1 MHTCRTHRRTHR
13 RPARLVAALLV
24 AALLVAA
31 CGGDGDDT
39 EAAEATTTSRP
50 TTTVAPAPPPTTTPP
65 PVAPLTGEVFTD
77 DALRNRPAIVVKVD
91 NTMKALGKQE
101 GIDAADLV
109 FAERVEGGTVRLA
122 AVFHSTNATVGPVRS
137 ARTSDLG
144 ITGNLNRPLFAFSGA
159 NGGVLGMVR
168 RANLV
173 DVGYDVQP
181 RSYLERGRGVL
192 RFFIDTTTLYGF
204 APEGSGAPPQQLN
217 YRAPGAPVENAGA
230 EPATRVSIR
239 YPGSVGTVVE
249 YIDEGAGWARVQNAV
264 AHTVTS
270 GARIAPD
277 NVIVQF
283 IGYRSSGFVDV
294 TGAVSPEA
302 VLAGEGE
309 AWIFTGGQ
317 LIRARWSRPD
327 EGALTSYTDSAGQ
340 PVRFAPG
347 STWVELADPGTATL
361 G

>member
-1 MHTCRTHRRTHR
+1 MYPRRTPR
-13 RPARLVAALLV
+13 RSPRLAAALLA
-24 AALLVAA
+24 AALLAAA
-31 CGGDGDDT
+31 CGGGGDT
-39 EAAEATTTSRP
+39 EAAEETTTSSRP
-50 TTTVAPAPPPTTTPP
+50 TTTVAPTTTTAP
-65 PVAPLTGEVFTD
+65 PVAPLTGEVLTD
-77 DALRNRPAIVVKVD
+77 DALRNRPAMVVKVD
-91 NTMKALGKQE
+91 NTTKALGKQE
-101 GIDAADLV
+101 GLDAADLV
-109 FAERVEGGTVRLA
+109 FAERVEGGSVRLA
-122 AVFHSTNATVGPVRS
+122 AVFHSTSATVGPVRS

-181 RSYLERGRGVL
+181 RSYLEHGSGVL
-192 RFFIDTTTLYGF
+192 RFFIDTATLYGF
-204 APEGSGAPPQQLN
+204 APAGSGPPAQQLN

-239 YPGSVGTVVE
+239 YPGSVGTVVD
-249 YIDEGAGWARVQNAV
+249 YIDEGAGWARAQNGV

-283 IGYRSSGFVDV
+283 IDYRSSGFVDV

-302 VLAGEGE
+302 VLVGDGD
-309 AWIFTGGQ
+309 AWILTGGQ
-317 LIRARWSRPD
+317 LIRAHWSRSD

-347 STWVELADPGTATL
+347 STWVELADPGTATV